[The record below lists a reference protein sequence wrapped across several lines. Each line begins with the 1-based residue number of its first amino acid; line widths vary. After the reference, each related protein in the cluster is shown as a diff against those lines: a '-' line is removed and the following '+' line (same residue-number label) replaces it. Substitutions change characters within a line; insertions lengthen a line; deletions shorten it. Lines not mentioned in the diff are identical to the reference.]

1 MRFGLFGKGNARRDD
16 AKAEA
21 KAAAERLKSQV
32 RTLLVLPETT
42 AIAVNEIICADPAC
56 PGTETVILV
65 MRPGEKTR
73 AYKLQMAMSE
83 VTAEAL
89 SEALEPS
96 ADGSL
101 RA

>member
-1 MRFGLFGKGNARRDD
+1 MRFGLFGKAEARKGGD

-21 KAAAERLKSQV
+21 KAATERLKAQV
-32 RTLLVLPETT
+32 RELLGLSERA
-42 AIAVNEIICADPAC
+42 AIAVNEILCADPAC

-65 MRPGEKTR
+65 MKPGEKTR

-89 SEALEPS
+89 SDALFPPASE
-96 ADGSL
+96 
-101 RA
+101 